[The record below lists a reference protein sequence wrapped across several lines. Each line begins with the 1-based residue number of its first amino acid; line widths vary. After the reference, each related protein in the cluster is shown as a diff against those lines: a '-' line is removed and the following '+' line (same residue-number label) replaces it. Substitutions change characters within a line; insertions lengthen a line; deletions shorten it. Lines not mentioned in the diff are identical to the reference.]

1 MILSRITRRVL
12 RWPATHSAT
21 ARPLSWAPHP
31 IELYGR
37 VLKELVA
44 RPAAPPIRVTSLSS
58 LLTGAR
64 PADAV
69 SLVVRHDVDTLA
81 CVRQATLLAEVEE
94 SLGVRSDWFVRV
106 DEYHYNCDEARPLVD
121 RLRDAG
127 HGVGLHVAP
136 YLAEAP
142 LDSLLQART
151 KFAERFGFEPAT
163 WTVHGFAAGD
173 RLRARR
179 RAFEDAIEQRPELLC
194 QTDLSSR
201 LYQRACGDA
210 HFALDRSRTYFCQ
223 SDFDNLLAARAGE
236 AVVLLTH
243 PCYWGPAG
251 IAVPPPGP

>member
-12 RWPATHSAT
+12 RWPKMHPATS
-21 ARPLSWAPHP
+21 RPVSWAPHP
-31 IELYGR
+31 AELYGR
-37 VLKELVA
+37 ILKELLA
-44 RPAAPPIRVTSLSS
+44 RPAAPPIRVTSLASV
-58 LLTGAR
+58 LTGPR
-64 PADAV
+64 SADAV

-81 CVRQATLLAEVEE
+81 CTRQAALLAEVEE

-106 DEYHYNCDEARPLVD
+106 DEYHYSSEEARPLVE

-136 YLAEAP
+136 YLSDDP
-142 LDSLLQART
+142 FDSLQRARA
-151 KFAERFGFEPAT
+151 KFTECFGFEPVA
-163 WTVHGFAAGD
+163 WTVHGFAASD

-179 RAFEDAIEQRPELLC
+179 QAFEEAVQHRPELLR

-210 HFALDRSRTYFCQ
+210 HFVLDRSRTFFCRR
-223 SDFDNLLAARAGE
+223 DLDNLLAAQAGE

-243 PCYWGPAG
+243 PCYWGTAG
-251 IAVPPPGP
+251 VAAPPPGP

>member
-1 MILSRITRRVL
+1 MRVM
-12 RWPATHSAT
+12 
-21 ARPLSWAPHP
+21 
-31 IELYGR
+31 
-37 VLKELVA
+37 
-44 RPAAPPIRVTSLSS
+44 SLAS
-58 LLTGAR
+58 LLAGCR
-64 PADAV
+64 PMDAA

-81 CVRQATLLAEVEE
+81 CVRQAMLLAEVEE

-136 YLAEAP
+136 YLAEDP
-142 LDSLLQART
+142 LDSLIRARV
-151 KFAERFGFEPAT
+151 KFADWFGFEPAT
-163 WTVHGFAAGD
+163 WTMHGFAMGD

-179 RAFEDAIEQRPELLC
+179 RGFEDAIEHSPELLC

-210 HFALDRSRTYFCQ
+210 HFALDRSRTYFCRR
-223 SDFDNLLAARAGE
+223 DLDGLLAAQPGE

-243 PCYWGPAG
+243 PCYWGSAG
-251 IAVPPPGP
+251 IAIPPPGP